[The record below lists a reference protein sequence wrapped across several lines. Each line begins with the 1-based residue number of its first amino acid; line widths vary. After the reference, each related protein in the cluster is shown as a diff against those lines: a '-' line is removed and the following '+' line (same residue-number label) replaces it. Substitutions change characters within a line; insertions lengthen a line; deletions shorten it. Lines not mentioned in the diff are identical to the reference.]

1 LVFGLQ
7 SATAQPRDA
16 LLDGAQ
22 DAAPPPP
29 GSAPFSLDAQE
40 APAMTRPSKLLST
53 VAAGAAVA
61 AMALTGCT
69 AKNTDASASA
79 DSHGQGRVAFM
90 MPDLITPRWDAQDR
104 VVFEEQAKES
114 CSDCEV
120 TYYNA
125 KGDAGTQLSQV
136 QAAIANGVDVI
147 VLAPADKTAAVN
159 MVNLAHDAGVKVISY
174 ATNIDNP
181 DVDYIVTTD
190 VPKIGAQQSQS
201 LIDGLAEQG
210 ITSGNLIV
218 INGDPSDDFGF
229 RYKSGAHSVLDSSGF
244 TIAAEYDAEKW
255 DGTNAQR
262 QMDQA
267 ITAVGKDNFVG
278 VYAAN
283 DDLAGGVIAAMK
295 NAGIDP
301 ATRLVTG
308 QDGSAAGLQR
318 VIAGEQYN
326 TINLPIKV
334 FAAKTAELAVAL
346 AKGEEPSAEIV
357 NGKSAIPSGAEID
370 AYIYP
375 TEVITVENISNMIE
389 PDGFWKLED
398 ICTDTYRAACQQAG
412 LL

>member
-1 LVFGLQ
+1 
-7 SATAQPRDA
+7 
-16 LLDGAQ
+16 
-22 DAAPPPP
+22 
-29 GSAPFSLDAQE
+29 
-40 APAMTRPSKLLST
+40 
-53 VAAGAAVA
+53 
-61 AMALTGCT
+61 
-69 AKNTDASASA
+69 
-79 DSHGQGRVAFM
+79 
-90 MPDLITPRWDAQDR
+90 
-104 VVFEEQAKES
+104 
-114 CSDCEV
+114 
-120 TYYNA
+120 
-125 KGDAGTQLSQV
+125 
-136 QAAIANGVDVI
+136 
-147 VLAPADKTAAVN
+147 
-159 MVNLAHDAGVKVISY
+159 
-174 ATNIDNP
+174 
-181 DVDYIVTTD
+181 VTTD

-201 LIDGLAEQG
+201 LIDGLAEKG

>member
-1 LVFGLQ
+1 
-7 SATAQPRDA
+7 
-16 LLDGAQ
+16 
-22 DAAPPPP
+22 
-29 GSAPFSLDAQE
+29 
-40 APAMTRPSKLLST
+40 MTRPSKLLST

-181 DVDYIVTTD
+181 DVDYVVTTD

-201 LIDGLAEQG
+201 LIDGLAEKG